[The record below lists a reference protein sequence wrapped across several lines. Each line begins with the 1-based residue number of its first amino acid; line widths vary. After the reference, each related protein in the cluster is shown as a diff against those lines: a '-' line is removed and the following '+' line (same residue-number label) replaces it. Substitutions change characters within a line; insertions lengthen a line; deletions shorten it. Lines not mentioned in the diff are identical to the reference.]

1 MDNQQLIYVLR
12 EMSFLQD
19 VDDKH
24 LERIAEIAQL
34 VCYDENAVVFRD
46 GDSAENVYLVATGGV
61 SLEMCAPGIGCRRIL
76 TMGPGEL
83 VGWSAVLGQSRLT
96 ATARA
101 MNSTGLVQI
110 HAGLLHTLC
119 DHDSSFG
126 YEIMRRTALA
136 LAKRLS
142 ATRMQL
148 LDLYGGAGSL
158 HLEMNPHG
166 DHDAC

>member
-1 MDNQQLIYVLR
+1 MDKQQLMNILR
-12 EMSFLQD
+12 EVSFLQD
-19 VDDKH
+19 VDEED
-24 LERIAEIAQL
+24 LEKLTDITQF
-34 VCYDENAVVFRD
+34 VSYDENEVVFRD
-46 GDSAENVYLVATGGV
+46 GDPAENVYVVATGGV
-61 SLEMCAPGIGCRRIL
+61 SLEICAPGLGCRRIL

-101 MNSTGLVQI
+101 MNLTCLVKI
-110 HAGLLHTLC
+110 HAGLLHALC
-119 DHDSSFG
+119 DHDPDFG

-148 LDLYGGAGSL
+148 LDLYGGEASPPYA
-158 HLEMNPHG
+158 MNSHG
-166 DHDAC
+166 DDDAS

>member
-1 MDNQQLIYVLR
+1 MDKQQLMYVLR

-19 VDDKH
+19 VDIEH
-24 LERIAEIAQL
+24 LERIAEIAQF
-34 VCYDENAVVFRD
+34 VSYDENAVVFRD
-46 GDSAENVYLVATGGV
+46 GDSAENAYFVATGGV
-61 SLEMCAPGIGCRRIL
+61 SLEMCAPGTGCRRIL

-101 MNSTGLVQI
+101 MNSTGLVQV
-110 HAGLLHTLC
+110 HAGLLRTLC
-119 DHDSSFG
+119 DHDPNFG

-136 LAKRLS
+136 LARRLS

-148 LDLYGGAGSL
+148 LDLYGGAEPL
-158 HLEMNPHG
+158 QLEMNSNG
-166 DHDAC
+166 DQDAR

>member
-1 MDNQQLIYVLR
+1 MEKQQILNILR
-12 EMSFLQD
+12 EVNFLQD
-19 VDDKH
+19 VDDEH
-24 LERIAEIAQL
+24 LDKLAEIAQL
-34 VCYDENAVVFRD
+34 VSYDENVVVFRD
-46 GDSAENVYLVATGGV
+46 GDPAENIYFVTSGGV
-61 SLEMCAPGIGCRRIL
+61 SLEMCAPGSGCRRIL

-101 MNSTGLVQI
+101 MNSTSLVQV

-119 DHDSSFG
+119 EHDTALG

-142 ATRMQL
+142 ATRIQL
-148 LDLYGGAGSL
+148 LDLYGGAESS
-158 HLEMNPHG
+158 HLKVNSNG
-166 DHDAC
+166 GT